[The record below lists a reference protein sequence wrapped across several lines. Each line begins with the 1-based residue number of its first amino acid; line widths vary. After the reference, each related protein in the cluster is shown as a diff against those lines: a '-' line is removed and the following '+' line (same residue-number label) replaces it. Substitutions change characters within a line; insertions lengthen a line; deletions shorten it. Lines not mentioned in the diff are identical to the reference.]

1 MYVTLKQNEIKQII
15 LAHLEKKG
23 FIGDMDIICSAD
35 QYEEW
40 IATIDIKDNI
50 LYQPIDYPKCPKC
63 NGQSYPRC
71 MSLSDYKY
79 CMRSGGVC

>member
-1 MYVTLKQNEIKQII
+1 MYITLKQNEIKQII
-15 LAHLEKKG
+15 LTHLEKRG
-23 FIGDMDIICSAD
+23 FVGDMDIICSLD

-50 LYQPIDYPKCPKC
+50 PYQPIDYPKCPKC

-71 MSLSDYKY
+71 MNLSDYKY
-79 CMRSGGVC
+79 CMRNGGVC